1 MKELTNLL
9 WEDFQQLRQLDGIH
23 WGELPDHEGVK
34 KLVKQ
39 LHRLVYFRGTQQEL
53 GKMIRQ
59 AYDQLMSQLEK
70 VCPEDDTDRL
80 CMEFLSKIP
89 AVRAKVEKDLL
100 AAFEGDPA
108 ATGYDEIVLAYPG
121 LYAITV
127 YRLAHVL
134 FELKVPM
141 LPRIMTEYAHSKT
154 GIDINAGAEI
164 GENFFIDP
172 YGNVLP
178 CNGMEKSCWF
188 DTMGNLNNVE
198 TFEDIWNSEQAKAVR
213 EKVAHCPKNCWMIGS
228 VSPVMKKYM
237 PNILP
242 WIVKNKLR
250 VVMGKRVDTSC
261 IPFYHVGNNDL
272 QGIKE

>member
-9 WEDFQQLRQLDGIH
+9 WEDFQQLRQMDGIH
-23 WGELPDHEGVK
+23 WGELPDYEGVK

-70 VCPEDDTDRL
+70 VCPDEDTDRL

-89 AVRAKVEKDLL
+89 SVRAKIEKDLL

-127 YRLAHVL
+127 YRLAH
-134 FELKVPM
+134 ELYNLHVP
-141 LPRIMTEYAHSKT
+141 LIPRTMTELAHSTT
-154 GIDINAGAEI
+154 GVDIHPGATI
-164 GENFFIDP
+164 GEYFFIDHGTGIVIGQTTIIGDHVKLYQGVTLGGLSTRGGQKLSGAKRHP
-172 YGNVLP
+172 TIEDSVTIYAGATIL
-178 CNGMEKSCWF
+178 G
-188 DTMGNLNNVE
+188 GE
-198 TFEDIWNSEQAKAVR
+198 TVIGR
-213 EKVAHCPKNCWMIGS
+213 GS
-228 VSPVMKKYM
+228 VIGANAFVTCSIPEATTVTMKQ
-237 PNILP
+237 PELQ
-242 WIVKNKLR
+242 LR
-250 VVMGKRVDTSC
+250 K
-261 IPFYHVGNNDL
+261 H
-272 QGIKE
+272 K